1 MDAPKV
7 VVEGLCKVFGSN
19 PRQALDMLA
28 AGATKDE
35 VFARTGQV
43 VGVHNVSF
51 DVREG
56 EIFVLMGLSGS
67 GKSTLIRLVNRL
79 VEPSAGKV
87 MIDGRDVAAVRR
99 AELTALRRT
108 DMSMVFQS
116 FALMPQRTVLSNA
129 AFGLEVAGMGRKDRE
144 RRAMD
149 VLEQVGLAQFAHK
162 LPAELSG
169 GMQQRVGLARALA
182 VNPSLMIMDE
192 AFSALDPLKRKE
204 MQNVLLQLQKEQR
217 RTIMFVSH
225 DLEEALRIGS
235 RIAIMEGGRL
245 VQVGTPQEII
255 ANPADDYVRAFFEG
269 IDTSRYLT
277 AGDLM
282 LTGAVPTLSKLDA
295 KHVAASLN
303 GSAEYAFVLDEARK
317 IRGFVTRDA
326 LNGATPNV
334 RQVESIPRDASLDH
348 GGGRCGADTLSPYS
362 GVPVWRPASARAAR
376 RRRRRLLLR
385 LGRPGR
391 ASESHYAFTRF
402 PCLNSFRSV
411 AGSTSRF
418 TICST
423 TTRRRSTRSAAPSRG
438 SPRSSSTA
446 CRPCRCG

>member
-1 MDAPKV
+1 MQSPKV
-7 VVEGLCKVFGSN
+7 VVERLCKVFGDN

-35 VFARTGQV
+35 VFKRTGQV
-43 VGVHNVSF
+43 IGVHDVSF

-79 VEPSAGKV
+79 VEPTAGKV
-87 MIDGRDVAAVRR
+87 LIDGRDVAAVSRGQ
-99 AELTALRRT
+99 LTALRRK

-129 AFGLEVAGMGRKDRE
+129 AFGLEVAGVGRRERE
-144 RRAMD
+144 RRAME
-149 VLEQVGLAQFAHK
+149 VLEQVGLATFSQK
-162 LPAELSG
+162 LPSELSG

-204 MQNVLLQLQKEQR
+204 MQDVLLQLQKEHR

-225 DLEEALRIGS
+225 DLEEALRIGN

-245 VQVGTPQEII
+245 VQVGTPKDII
-255 ANPADDYVRAFFEG
+255 ANPADDYVRAFFHG

-282 LTGAVPTLSKLDA
+282 QTGAVPLVSKLDA
-295 KHVAASLN
+295 ANAMSKLD
-303 GSAEYAFVLDEARK
+303 GSAGCAFVFDAQRK
-317 IRGFVTRDA
+317 ICGVITRDG
-326 LNGATPNV
+326 NGDGATGV
-334 RQVESIPRDASLDH
+334 RPVESIRRDASLDH
-348 GGGRCGADTLSPYS
+348 VVARVVASPNALPVVDNDGSYCGSVD
-362 GVPVWRPASARAAR
+362 RALILKAI
-376 RRRRRLLLR
+376 
-385 LGRPGR
+385 
-391 ASESHYAFTRF
+391 TR
-402 PCLNSFRSV
+402 
-411 AGSTSRF
+411 
-418 TICST
+418 
-423 TTRRRSTRSAAPSRG
+423 SRG
-438 SPRSSSTA
+438 SHV
-446 CRPCRCG
+446 

>member
-19 PRQALDMLA
+19 PKQALDMLA
-28 AGATKDE
+28 SGSTKDD
-35 VFARTGQV
+35 VLKRTGQV
-43 VGVHNVSF
+43 VGVHDVSF
-51 DVREG
+51 NVQEG

-87 MIDGRDVAAVRR
+87 LIDGRDVATARR
-99 AELTALRRT
+99 SELISLRRT

-129 AFGLEVAGMGRKDRE
+129 AFGLEVAGMAKKERE
-144 RRAMD
+144 RRAME
-149 VLEQVGLAQFAHK
+149 VLEQVGLATFAQK
-162 LPAELSG
+162 LPRELSG

-204 MQNVLLQLQKEQR
+204 MQNVLLQLQKEHR

-225 DLEEALRIGS
+225 DLEEALRIGT

-245 VQVGTPQEII
+245 VQVGTPHEII
-255 ANPADDYVRAFFEG
+255 AKPADEYVRAFFDG

-282 LTGAVPTLSKLDA
+282 QTGAVPTMSKLDSA
-295 KHVAASLN
+295 NVAATLN
-303 GSAEYAFVLDEARK
+303 GSAEYAFVLDAARK

-326 LNGATPNV
+326 IGNAAPDV
-334 RQVESIPRDASLDH
+334 RPVESIRRDASLDH
-348 GGGRCGADTLSPYS
+348 VVARVVASPNALPVVDDDGCYCGSVD
-362 GVPVWRPASARAAR
+362 RAVILKAI
-376 RRRRRLLLR
+376 
-385 LGRPGR
+385 
-391 ASESHYAFTRF
+391 TR
-402 PCLNSFRSV
+402 
-411 AGSTSRF
+411 
-418 TICST
+418 
-423 TTRRRSTRSAAPSRG
+423 SRG
-438 SPRSSSTA
+438 SHV
-446 CRPCRCG
+446 